1 MYALPAGP
9 IPAPRRQTLVGSAF
23 AAVAIVML
31 DGGMLAVWLL
41 QAHAR
46 RSTPASPGCPSGVV
60 IPEVPANIILI
71 AFVGLCVFAQW
82 AVWSAKR
89 NDRGHTVFALGA
101 TVAGGAADHQRP
113 GLHLLRDGPRHR
125 RRHLPAMFYA
135 VTGVFMVLMVVGI
148 LFSAVAAFRCSGGRT
163 GDHEI
168 LAAHAMYWYTMA
180 AVFTA
185 LWFVVYVTK

>member
-9 IPAPRRQTLVGSAF
+9 APAPQRQTLVGSAF
-23 AAVAIVML
+23 AAMAMIML
-31 DGGMLAVWLL
+31 AGGMLAVWLL
-41 QAHAR
+41 QRDATLQAGDAWI
-46 RSTPASPGCPSGVV
+46 PKGVV
-60 IPEVPANIILI
+60 IPEVPANIMLI
-71 AFVGLCVFAQW
+71 AFIGVCVFGQW

-101 TVAGGAADHQRP
+101 TILVALLIINAQAYVYHQM
-113 GLHLLRDGPRHR
+113 GMGIGDGTYQ
-125 RRHLPAMFYA
+125 AMFYGL
-135 VTGVFMVLMVVGI
+135 TGMFIVMMIVGI
-148 LFSAVAAFRCSGGRT
+148 LFSLVAAFRFTGGRT

-168 LAAHAMYWYTMA
+168 VAAHAIYWYTTA